1 MLFQYTSIIIKKMN
15 NFFLKFHNQ
24 NEIIKLINNLEI
36 QNQTLEK
43 YKNMILFNIVN
54 IKREETDISHDYYEM
69 YGNQYIKKIKPAHF
83 YVYAFIHS
91 TYQNEDTNIGLT
103 YLSEIIGYINSNPAL
118 TKENTLEI
126 EKNNLSDINIYLQND
141 DQNIY
146 NKLTIP
152 YMPSLLIKY
161 GLIPIN
167 SQYQN
172 EKPVA
177 GVSSF

>member
-69 YGNQYIKKIKPAHF
+69 YGNQYIKKNKTSTFLCLCIYSF
-83 YVYAFIHS
+83 Y
-91 TYQNEDTNIGLT
+91 
-103 YLSEIIGYINSNPAL
+103 
-118 TKENTLEI
+118 
-126 EKNNLSDINIYLQND
+126 
-141 DQNIY
+141 
-146 NKLTIP
+146 IP
-152 YMPSLLIKY
+152 K
-161 GLIPIN
+161 
-167 SQYQN
+167 
-172 EKPVA
+172 
-177 GVSSF
+177 